1 MKGPATPSLSVGW
14 RLRFFWSSSGKE
26 FVGTVLDYNA
36 QNKHHTVKWENG
48 PDGRTGVTAT
58 NLKEGV
64 VTWLSAPEHD
74 ADAHLTPGAMASPV
88 ERPGAAGGSSQKKK
102 KQKPASALAASGKKK
117 PPENKPTEKAA
128 RPRSSETLEEV
139 EKRIGAGTIK
149 GICFQVLRDAG
160 PTGLLLSE
168 IVAQT
173 KARGLKDWDSVNQP
187 SNTVNAC
194 CSGDPAFV
202 KVAPGR
208 VGLACLGAVVSPD
221 LAAQEEREH
230 GEKVLYCEACRGG
243 PFNTKGMRMHIS
255 RWCAFAKGNARG
267 HEGVT
272 PRAVTDKVAA
282 AADLEASRRAATNRA
297 AGKAGAGPS
306 GVTTAKRHEEPARE
320 PRTITCALCGA
331 GPFNEKGAAMHSSR
345 WCKAAGGGAGAGGG
359 GGGGAG
365 SGAGGISLAGGG
377 GFGSPL
383 DGGFAGLFRGIG
395 GLPFGAGSGGVGA
408 TLGIGLGSELSG
420 LGGGSLGGVSRE
432 ESLGGRK
439 PGGKKRKAE
448 ESSGLMLPP
457 SPPSMMRG
465 AGSFSTGMDLAAM
478 FGNLAGVPATGAG
491 VAAAGAGPAA
501 GPGFARGLIDYMART
516 FSGGAF
522 SGGLSG
528 GVLGGGGDRVKATAE
543 QDAPV
548 ELKIDVNV
556 YKEDGTFV
564 AKAPLAVTS
573 SVTLGGVKDAVAANT
588 NGALPP
594 NRQRLKHGGSYLPRD
609 DERLLRDFVDVKK
622 SGGKVSMDLTI
633 LHEA

>member
-14 RLRFFWSSSGKE
+14 TLRFFWSSLGKE
-26 FVGTVLDYNA
+26 FAGTVLDYNPLD
-36 QNKHHTVKWENG
+36 KHHTVKWVDG
-48 PDGRTGVTAT
+48 PEGRTGVTAT

-64 VTWLSAPEHD
+64 VTWLTAPAHD
-74 ADAHLTPGAMASPV
+74 SHTHVTPAGMESLA
-88 ERPGAAGGSSQKKK
+88 ERPDAAGGSSQKKK
-102 KQKPASALAASGKKK
+102 KQKLASSAVAASGKKK
-117 PPENKPTEKAA
+117 PAVKPAA
-128 RPRSSETLEEV
+128 RPRSMETLEEV
-139 EKRIGAGTIK
+139 EKRLGAGTIK
-149 GICFQVLRDAG
+149 GICFQVLKDAG
-160 PTGLLLSE
+160 PKGLLLSE

-173 KARGLKDWDSVNQP
+173 KARGLKDWDAVNQP

-208 VGLACLGAVVSPD
+208 VGLACLGAVESPD

-230 GEKVLYCEACRGG
+230 GEKVLYCTACRGG

-267 HEGVT
+267 NEGIT
-272 PRAVTDKVAA
+272 PKAIADKVAA
-282 AADLEASRRAATNRA
+282 AQDLAASRRAAARRA
-297 AGKAGAGPS
+297 SGKSGAGPS
-306 GVTTAKRHEEPARE
+306 GKDGVGGSAAKKSEGAMRE
-320 PRTITCALCGA
+320 PKTITCVLCGA

-345 WCKAAGGGAGAGGG
+345 WCKAAGAGGAATGQ
-359 GGGGAG
+359 G
-365 SGAGGISLAGGG
+365 SGAAAPQISGGG

-395 GLPFGAGSGGVGA
+395 GLGAGSGGLGA
-408 TLGIGLGSELSG
+408 TLGFGLGSELSG
-420 LGGGSLGGVSRE
+420 LGSSALGGV
-432 ESLGGRK
+432 GGASK
-439 PGGKKRKAE
+439 PPKKRKAD

-465 AGSFSTGMDLAAM
+465 AASFSTGMDLAAM
-478 FGNLAGVPATGAG
+478 FGNVAGMPASGAG
-491 VAAAGAGPAA
+491 GGAAANGSGI
-501 GPGFARGLIDYMART
+501 ARGLIDYMART

-522 SGGLSG
+522 SGGFSG

-543 QDAPV
+543 QEAPK

-564 AKAPLAVTS
+564 AKAPLAVKS
-573 SVTLGGVKDAVAANT
+573 DVTLGGVKDAVAANT

-594 NRQRLKHGGSYLPRD
+594 SRQQLKFAGSCLPRD
-609 DERLLRDFVDVKK
+609 DKRLLRDFVEDVRKGERK
-622 SGGKVSMDLTI
+622 IAMDLTI

>member
-345 WCKAAGGGAGAGGG
+345 WCKAAGGAGAGAGA
-359 GGGGAG
+359 GGGAG

>member
-1 MKGPATPSLSVGW
+1 MCI
-14 RLRFFWSSSGKE
+14 RDR
-26 FVGTVLDYNA
+26 
-36 QNKHHTVKWENG
+36 HHTVKWENG

-345 WCKAAGGGAGAGGG
+345 WCKAAGG
-359 GGGGAG
+359 
-365 SGAGGISLAGGG
+365 AGGISLAGGG

>member
-14 RLRFFWSSSGKE
+14 SLRFFWSSSGKE

-102 KQKPASALAASGKKK
+102 KQKLASALAASGKKK
-117 PPENKPTEKAA
+117 PPEKKPTEKAA

-149 GICFQVLRDAG
+149 GICFQVLKDAG

-208 VGLACLGAVVSPD
+208 VGLACLGAVESPD

-282 AADLEASRRAATNRA
+282 AADLAASRRAATNRA

-306 GVTTAKRHEEPARE
+306 GGAGGSGSAKRHEEAARE

-345 WCKAAGGGAGAGGG
+345 WCRAAGGAGAGA
-359 GGGGAG
+359 GAG
-365 SGAGGISLAGGG
+365 SGAAPVAGGG

-383 DGGFAGLFRGIG
+383 DGGFAGLFRGVG
-395 GLPFGAGSGGVGA
+395 GLGAGSGGLGA
-408 TLGIGLGSELSG
+408 TLGFGLGSELSG
-420 LGGGSLGGVSRE
+420 LGGGSLGGVSRDA
-432 ESLGGRK
+432 SK

-491 VAAAGAGPAA
+491 GTAAGPA
-501 GPGFARGLIDYMART
+501 GGGFARGLIDYMART

-564 AKAPLAVTS
+564 AKAPLAVMS
-573 SVTLGGVKDAVAANT
+573 SVTLGGVKDAVAMNT

>member
-345 WCKAAGGGAGAGGG
+345 WCKAAGGAGAGAGAGA
-359 GGGGAG
+359 GGAG

>member
-1 MKGPATPSLSVGW
+1 MPAGKHAGSGGAKGAKGPATPALSIGW
-14 RLRFFWSSSGKE
+14 TLRFFWSSSGKE
-26 FVGTVLDYNA
+26 FVGTVLDYNP

-64 VTWLSAPEHD
+64 VTWLTAPGTGM
-74 ADAHLTPGAMASPV
+74 DAHLTPGTMDPSAEGPV
-88 ERPGAAGGSSQKKK
+88 AAGESSQKKK
-102 KQKPASALAASGKKK
+102 KQKLASSAIAASGKKK
-117 PPENKPTEKAA
+117 PLVKPGAK
-128 RPRSSETLEEV
+128 PRSTETLEEV

-149 GICFQVLRDAG
+149 GICFQVLKDAG

-208 VGLACLGAVVSPD
+208 VGLACLGAVESPD

-230 GEKVLYCEACRGG
+230 GEKVLYCDACRGG

-255 RWCAFAKGNARG
+255 RWCVFAKGNARG
-267 HEGVT
+267 DEGVT
-272 PRAVTDKVAA
+272 PKAVTDKVAA
-282 AADLEASRRAATNRA
+282 AADLAASRRAATQRV
-297 AGKAGAGPS
+297 AGKKESGPGGKDGGS
-306 GVTTAKRHEEPARE
+306 AKKWVEPSRE
-320 PRTITCALCGA
+320 PRTITCVLCGA

-345 WCKAAGGGAGAGGG
+345 WCKAV
-359 GGGGAG
+359 GAG
-365 SGAGGISLAGGG
+365 SAAVSERLSGGG

-383 DGGFAGLFRGIG
+383 DGGFAGLFRGVG
-395 GLPFGAGSGGVGA
+395 GLGLGAGSGGLGA
-408 TLGIGLGSELSG
+408 TLGFGLGSELSG
-420 LGGGSLGGVSRE
+420 LGGDAVGGAS
-432 ESLGGRK
+432 K
-439 PGGKKRKAE
+439 PSKKRKAD

-457 SPPSMMRG
+457 SPPSLMRG

-478 FGNLAGVPATGAG
+478 FGNLAGVPA
-491 VAAAGAGPAA
+491 AGAGGAA
-501 GPGFARGLIDYMART
+501 AANGSGFARGLIDYMART

-528 GVLGGGGDRVKATAE
+528 GVLGGGGDRVRATAE
-543 QDAPV
+543 QEAPV

-573 SVTLGGVKDAVAANT
+573 TVTLGGVKDAVAVNT

-594 NRQRLKHGGSYLPRD
+594 SRQRLKFGGSYLPRD
-609 DERLLRDFVDVKK
+609 DTLFLRDFVDVKK
-622 SGGKVSMDLTI
+622 SRGKISMDLTI

>member
-345 WCKAAGGGAGAGGG
+345 WCKAAGGAGAGAGA
-359 GGGGAG
+359 GGAG

>member
-345 WCKAAGGGAGAGGG
+345 WCKAAGGAGAGA
-359 GGGGAG
+359 GGAG